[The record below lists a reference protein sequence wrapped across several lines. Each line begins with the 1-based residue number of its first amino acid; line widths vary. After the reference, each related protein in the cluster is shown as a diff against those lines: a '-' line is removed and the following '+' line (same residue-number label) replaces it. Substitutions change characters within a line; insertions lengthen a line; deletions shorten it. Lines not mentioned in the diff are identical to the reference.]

1 MGGLRA
7 ARHTGRAACQRPG
20 SWPRRHT
27 GGPIC
32 QARRAA
38 PSAWAQHKAIT
49 RRLAPHGWFEFPIR
63 FAEDLS
69 AGVGSF
75 GFSGDWLAANSRIIG
90 GDSALTSEFWKLTG
104 ESISKWSLIG
114 SVFLDVAQAGTTLG
128 TPDSFYHS
136 VDAAFDVGL
145 SFLGPVGGGVGVIWT
160 ATGGFKGATQN
171 PALNQDLEFG
181 INP

>member
-1 MGGLRA
+1 LAQSQDSASIPQSSAPADYQIDTPITVTAQSEAGGD
-7 ARHTGRAACQRPG
+7 
-20 SWPRRHT
+20 S
-27 GGPIC
+27 
-32 QARRAA
+32 
-38 PSAWAQHKAIT
+38 
-49 RRLAPHGWFEFPIR
+49 

-128 TPDSFYHS
+128 APDSFYHS